1 MQPRCTCG
9 AILPDD
15 ARFCHKCGKPQ
26 FEEDAARISAQQAPE
41 AVQAPL
47 EPVTVSGTS
56 LAAIS
61 FKNSR
66 AVVISLIVAAGTM
79 VGFLP
84 VAYLAPALFPL
95 FLCAMGFVTVRLYKG
110 RSTEPMTAG
119 AGARLGWMTGLWLF
133 AIFAVFLALGAIMFM
148 NPQVWQ
154 QFQETAARTPQGAA
168 VSSMSQHEVIVQLL
182 VMFPFCFFLFTLLSG
197 LGGMLGAKF
206 PLRKRAS

>member
-26 FEEDAARISAQQAPE
+26 FEEDAARISLQQASDT
-41 AVQAPL
+41 VQAPS
-47 EPVTVSGTS
+47 EPVTVSGTPVTG
-56 LAAIS
+56 IS

-66 AVVISLIVAAGTM
+66 AVVISLVAAVGAM

-95 FLCAMGFVTVRLYKG
+95 LLCAMGFVAVRIYK
-110 RSTEPMTAG
+110 SSSAEPMTVS

-133 AIFAVFLALGAIMFM
+133 AIFAVLLALGAIMFM

-154 QFQETAARTPQGAA
+154 QFQEAAARTPQAAA
-168 VSSMSQHEVIVQLL
+168 VSSMSQHEAMVQLL
-182 VMFPFCFFLFTLLSG
+182 IAFPFCFFLFTLLSG
-197 LGGMLGAKF
+197 LGGMLGAKL

>member
-26 FEEDAARISAQQAPE
+26 FEEDAARISLQQASDT
-41 AVQAPL
+41 VQVPS
-47 EPVTVSGTS
+47 EPATVSGT
-56 LAAIS
+56 ATTGIS

-66 AVVISLIVAAGTM
+66 AVVISLIAAVGAM

-95 FLCAMGFVTVRLYKG
+95 LLCAMGFVAVRIYK
-110 RSTEPMTAG
+110 SSSAEPMTVS

-133 AIFAVFLALGAIMFM
+133 AIFAVLLALGAIMFM

-154 QFQETAARTPQGAA
+154 QFQEAAARTPQAAA
-168 VSSMSQHEVIVQLL
+168 VSSMSQHEAMVQLL
-182 VMFPFCFFLFTLLSG
+182 IAFPFCFFLFTLLSG
-197 LGGMLGAKF
+197 LGGMLGAKL